1 MSSKPTR
8 ITSLDYIRG
17 IAMLGVIGIH
27 VGSFSLANPNLNT
40 ALFALLEVATRFS
53 VPIFF
58 FVSAFGL
65 FYRLD
70 LTAPFDYL
78 RFIKRRFRTVLIPYI
93 VWSLLYLLQYS
104 VNFHDWN
111 VWHPYGLLTTLF
123 FGLGSYQLYFMVILL
138 WFYALMPVWIAIMK
152 RLSPPIPLLVI
163 LFILQL
169 GFNHWSTVSLWSYPL
184 DGSFFSQCIQFRLNW
199 WVMHYLFIFLLGGAM
214 ALHYDRVYH
223 WLQEHGKLIYSLGI
237 CSLMLIVGRFY
248 GYLYQTP
255 AYSPESAMNMV
266 QQLSPVGLIY
276 TVGAT
281 LFFLR
286 FFTFAKLPARI
297 AGTLALLGHHS
308 YFIYLFHPFVLSFFG
323 DTAVLNGIVLTTKKI
338 IALYLVVALL
348 SLLFAILTER
358 IAYRLPLVGKL
369 LIGTSRKK

>member
-8 ITSLDYIRG
+8 LTSLDYIRG
-17 IAMLGVIGIH
+17 IAMLGVLGIH
-27 VGSFSLANPNLNT
+27 VGSFSLANPDLNT
-40 ALFALLEVATRFS
+40 ALFALLEVVTRFS

-70 LTAPFDYL
+70 LSAPFHYGS
-78 RFIKRRFRTVLIPYI
+78 FIKRRFRAVLLPYI

-123 FGLGSYQLYFMVILL
+123 FGLGSYHLYFMVILL

-152 RLSPPIPLLVI
+152 RITRPLPMLI
-163 LFILQL
+163 LLFIGQIA
-169 GFNHWSTVSLWSYPL
+169 FNQWSTVSLWSYPL

-199 WVMHYLFIFLLGGAM
+199 WVMHYLFIFLLGGTM
-214 ALHYDRVYH
+214 ALHYDRVHRY
-223 WLQEHGKLIYSLGI
+223 LQEHGKLIYTLGI
-237 CSLMLIVGRFY
+237 CSLVLIVGRFY
-248 GYLYQTP
+248 SYLYQTP

-286 FFTFAKLPARI
+286 LFTFAKLPARI

-323 DTAVLNGIVLTTKKI
+323 DTAVLFGIVLTTKKI
-338 IALYLVVALL
+338 IVLYLAVAIL

-358 IAYRLPLVGKL
+358 IAHRLPLIGNL

>member
-1 MSSKPTR
+1 MSVKPAR

-27 VGSFSLANPNLNT
+27 VGSFSLANPDLNT
-40 ALFALLEVATRFS
+40 ALFALLEVVTRFS

-70 LTAPFDYL
+70 LDAPFHYGS
-78 RFIKRRFRTVLIPYI
+78 FIKRRFRTVLIPYV
-93 VWSLLYLLQYS
+93 VWSLLYLVQYTI
-104 VNFHDWN
+104 NFGDQS

-138 WFYALMPVWIAIMK
+138 WFYALMPVWIALVK
-152 RLSPPIPLLVI
+152 RLTHPIPMLCA
-163 LFILQL
+163 LFVLQL
-169 GFNHWSTVSLWSYPL
+169 IFNHWSTVTLWSYPL

-199 WVMHYLFIFLLGGAM
+199 WVMHYLFIFLLGATISV
-214 ALHYDRVYH
+214 HYERVYL
-223 WLQEHGKLIYSLGI
+223 WLKSHTALIYTLGI
-237 CSLMLIVGRFY
+237 ASLILIVGRFY
-248 GYLYQTP
+248 SYLWQSP
-255 AYSPESAMNMV
+255 PYSPESAMNMV

-281 LFFLR
+281 FFLLHL
-286 FFTFAKLPARI
+286 FTFAPLPTRLTKI
-297 AGTLALLGHHS
+297 LALLGHHS

-323 DTAVLNGIVLTTKKI
+323 DTAVACGIVLTTKKI
-338 IALYLVVALL
+338 IALYLTVATI
-348 SLLFAILTER
+348 SLLFAIGTER
-358 IAYRLPLVGKL
+358 LSRHIPLISNL